1 MNPYL
6 LLGAAIVLEVIATS
20 AMKASAGFTR
30 PGPSMVTVIGYVLSF
45 SLLAQVLKTLP
56 TGVAYA
62 IWCGVGIILITLVS
76 WIGFGQRMDGAALA
90 GMTLIVAGVA
100 VINLFSTTAT
110 AG

>member
-1 MNPYL
+1 
-6 LLGAAIVLEVIATS
+6 
-20 AMKASAGFTR
+20 MKRLVDLPKFKSERFARFILAG
-30 PGPSMVTVIGYVLSF
+30 ILN
-45 SLLAQVLKTLP
+45 